1 LKIITNSSH
10 SPSKNIFIPLLNN
23 FTLFPQDT
31 ILCTVVPSLLIM
43 VVNSLS
49 IYRYRQ
55 CMKVYSSGVL
65 RVRFLRVPDQPDNEP
80 KNTEETSTAKKLL
93 FSSTTAAQPTQ
104 TALSTMP
111 GATGAT
117 GAARGPNGGKLKSSD
132 LTLSRSLL
140 IVTR

>member
-1 LKIITNSSH
+1 
-10 SPSKNIFIPLLNN
+10 
-23 FTLFPQDT
+23 
-31 ILCTVVPSLLIM
+31 M

-104 TALSTMP
+104 TAFTMP

-117 GAARGPNGGKLKSSD
+117 GATRGPNGGKLKSSD